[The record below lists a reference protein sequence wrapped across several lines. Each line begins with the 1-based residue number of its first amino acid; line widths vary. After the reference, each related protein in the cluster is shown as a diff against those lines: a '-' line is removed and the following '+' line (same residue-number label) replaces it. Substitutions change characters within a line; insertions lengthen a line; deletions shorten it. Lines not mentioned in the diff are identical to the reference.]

1 MKKKIKIKSRA
12 EFTITIKHRSD
23 DSAQVEVST
32 PEGVEYVD
40 IMCAAEYLIWMCSHL
55 SGFSIEEV
63 AEKLARGAKTYRT
76 AVIPIREGRE

>member
-1 MKKKIKIKSRA
+1 MAKGIKINSRA
-12 EFTITIKHRSD
+12 ELTITIKHRSD

-40 IMCAAEYLIWMCSHL
+40 IMCAAEYLIWTCSHL
-55 SGFSIEEV
+55 SGYPIDEV

-76 AVIPIREGRE
+76 AVIPISEGQS